1 MGFDSKLYGRVSVL
15 GIMEEENKM
24 GERESISNFDKLAI
38 DYPNREISDI
48 EQLELFFRHFMNVTK
63 GVVNVDFLDE
73 DNWDHLEKVEID
85 KDEKLLFLYWKL
97 PEEDEELAEM
107 RRMVFPFDKYSLALS
122 FQSLR
127 FVTNKQDD
135 CIAIVIKGYT
145 VGRKDVI
152 TKLTKG
158 GYSIKDIRENDHM
171 IATEV
176 LLAKDKERHL
186 VRFLKTPITS
196 FWIIPKDIYLNT
208 SESRKYLFL
217 WNLDNCQYRLRRI
230 YKDLDK
236 ISGEHEDKE
245 TEQDSICQ
253 AGSSLRRVA
262 ETTFN
267 LEVAFYYE
275 KIRPRQEDYN
285 NRRIGGLVKLL
296 KQVMKGE
303 DYAAFFNKIS
313 RLANDLSHDTGKS
326 VKLSDAFELLEALKD
341 HIKDFA
347 DAVKDEYN
355 KRYEPVSI
363 DVSQIPDLFVEK
375 NITIWNFSEIL
386 EGAEIDGESKIAF
399 GVELYWP
406 EFSKWDSSL
415 VLCKDGFFRLKVEE
429 MDVNEYLITSSRE
442 YYVQLTQLIHE
453 VIRKRCV
460 DGGFDG
466 DSASFCYNLQPVLHQ
481 IKKPTHLFTYEEMKF
496 AMRHADDTK
505 FNKLVI
511 DEDGCVLVIDN
522 PRLGSLYP
530 VSHETFCAGNCY
542 VGELSSLSTL
552 EDHYVTSLK
561 CWQLYLRT
569 GLRQYSDLFE
579 HCNDVELL
587 REEIVREFYS

>member
-1 MGFDSKLYGRVSVL
+1 MDANIHLGFDPDLRDYG
-15 GIMEEENKM
+15 
-24 GERESISNFDKLAI
+24 
-38 DYPNREISDI
+38 
-48 EQLELFFRHFMNVTK
+48 
-63 GVVNVDFLDE
+63 
-73 DNWDHLEKVEID
+73 
-85 KDEKLLFLYWKL
+85 
-97 PEEDEELAEM
+97 
-107 RRMVFPFDKYSLALS
+107 
-122 FQSLR
+122 
-127 FVTNKQDD
+127 
-135 CIAIVIKGYT
+135 
-145 VGRKDVI
+145 
-152 TKLTKG
+152 
-158 GYSIKDIRENDHM
+158 
-171 IATEV
+171 
-176 LLAKDKERHL
+176 
-186 VRFLKTPITS
+186 
-196 FWIIPKDIYLNT
+196 
-208 SESRKYLFL
+208 
-217 WNLDNCQYRLRRI
+217 
-230 YKDLDK
+230 
-236 ISGEHEDKE
+236 
-245 TEQDSICQ
+245 
-253 AGSSLRRVA
+253 
-262 ETTFN
+262 
-267 LEVAFYYE
+267 
-275 KIRPRQEDYN
+275 
-285 NRRIGGLVKLL
+285 
-296 KQVMKGE
+296 
-303 DYAAFFNKIS
+303 
-313 RLANDLSHDTGKS
+313 
-326 VKLSDAFELLEALKD
+326 
-341 HIKDFA
+341 DFA